1 MKKQY
6 IEPTVL
12 VVNVKTGNLMLI
24 VSGEMTEG
32 TADSRS
38 GGSSFFDDDED

>member
-12 VVNVKTGNLMLI
+12 VVNVKIENLMLK
-24 VSGEMTEG
+24 VSGNAADG
-32 TADSRS
+32 STADSRQ
-38 GGSSFFDDDED
+38 SSSWDDED

>member
-12 VVNVKTGNLMLI
+12 VVNVKIENLMLEA
-24 VSGEMTEG
+24 SGETNTGE
-32 TADSRS
+32 AQSRQ
-38 GGSSFFDDDED
+38 SSNWEDE